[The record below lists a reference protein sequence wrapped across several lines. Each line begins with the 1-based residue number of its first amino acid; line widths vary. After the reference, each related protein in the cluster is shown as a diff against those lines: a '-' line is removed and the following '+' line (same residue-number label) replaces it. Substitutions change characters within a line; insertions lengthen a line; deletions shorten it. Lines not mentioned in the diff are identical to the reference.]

1 MAARHRG
8 KKKAEGGAIK
18 GVKVPGASI
27 MEEAEKTNEG
37 FKKGGKAKAPMFAK
51 GGKSKKRMD
60 KAPRKAAGG
69 SAVKYARGGSP
80 YSSAGKGGRDAPM
93 NGSECD

>member
-8 KKKAEGGAIK
+8 KKKADGGGIK
-18 GVKVPGASI
+18 GVNVPGASI
-27 MEEAEKTNEG
+27 MREAEASDAG
-37 FKKGGKAKAPMFAK
+37 FKKGGKAKMPMFAK
-51 GGKSKKRMD
+51 GGKSAKRMD

-80 YSSAGKGGRDAPM
+80 FSSAGKGGKDAPTT
-93 NGSECD
+93 GSECD